1 MAAGK
6 LTSRFGDGN
15 SSDGGSW
22 DRGPFGGG
30 NLRFLSWSPFLLFSV
45 DTTMLMFQTI
55 FDCLFY
61 FSPGWITRWTF
72 LIPLLLFPRNWTTC
86 IVLANVCWASVKH
99 FIIKYGQHH
108 LVGEGNQILSTPPAH
123 KSSICWTKETLL
135 LQFCKRSFGKANQVC
150 LSEFHTA
157 MT

>member
-1 MAAGK
+1 MLGLK
-6 LTSRFGDGN
+6 LNHVSKRGHRWFGIHPLALWIVSKN
-15 SSDGGSW
+15 ILTL
-22 DRGPFGGG
+22 
-30 NLRFLSWSPFLLFSV
+30 N
-45 DTTMLMFQTI
+45 MLMFQII

-61 FSPGWITRWTF
+61 FSSGWITRLTF
-72 LIPLLLFPRNWTTC
+72 LIPLLLFPRTWTTC
-86 IVLANVCWASVKH
+86 IVLANVCSASVKH
-99 FIIKYGQHH
+99 FIIKSGQHH

-135 LQFCKRSFGKANQVC
+135 LQFCKRSFGQANQVC